1 MIRRLLKIA
10 LAALLAANL
19 AACATLPTLN
29 TNQLGPEVQQDSNNE
44 TLYYSPTG
52 PLDNAS
58 QEQIISG
65 FFYAGNGPQDD
76 YAVAREF
83 LTPNFASKWKP
94 ANETLIQSGNTRVV
108 GNTGTRV
115 QIQVPYDAKI
125 SSDGTYKS
133 TPGSTQIIEVRL
145 LQVSGQWRI
154 SSAPN
159 LTILL
164 RPNFNVLFQPVSI
177 YFWDSTL
184 SYLVP
189 ELRWFPTKA
198 ALATRVTNA
207 LLKGP
212 SSLLA
217 ASVQNMIPEGTKLNI
232 NSVTVTQGAAT
243 VDLSAKALEIP
254 ESQRPFVKSQL
265 LATLG
270 GIEGISDV
278 IISIQRTRQEFAT
291 GASGMPSSPSSLPIV
306 LTKDSL
312 LRFVGSSPLEIS
324 VANDLISEA
333 NATGFSLSSDE
344 SLLALLGERGV
355 YAYSLGLIGVK
366 GKLLDSRTR
375 LLNPTIDPFDKVW
388 TTTSI
393 RGSEVFVSTVGGQQ
407 LKLAAPLGGAVSIKA
422 MAVSAEGSRLAI
434 LHSELAGSF
443 ASVVSIIRDED
454 QQVIGFG
461 EPIAI
466 DGFDATSKSISWAD
480 RVNLVGLRTDSEGN
494 QAVFTSGVG
503 GVVTIGRATF
513 RGSQVVSAPGGTYHY
528 LNDAGEFFSAQNF
541 GWNTTLDNAISLR
554 MAGQ

>member
-10 LAALLAANL
+10 LAGFISVTL
-19 AACATLPTLN
+19 AACATLPSLN
-29 TNQLGPEVQQDSNNE
+29 TNQLGPEVQEDSNNE

-58 QEQIISG
+58 QQQIISG

-108 GNTGTRV
+108 ANTGTRV

-145 LQVSGQWRI
+145 LQVSGEWRI

-164 RPNFNVLFQPVSI
+164 RPNFNLLFQPVSI

-212 SSLLA
+212 SLWLA
-217 ASVQNMIPEGTKLNI
+217 SSVQNMIPEGTKLNI

-270 GIEGISDV
+270 GIDGISDV

-291 GASGMPSSPSSLPIV
+291 GASGMPSTPSSLPIV

-333 NATGFSLSSDE
+333 QATGFCLSSDE
-344 SLLALLGERGV
+344 SLLALQGERGV

-366 GKLLDSRTR
+366 GKLLDSRAR
-375 LLNPTIDPFDKVW
+375 LINPTIDPFDKVW
-388 TTTSI
+388 TTTST
-393 RGSEVFVSTVGGQQ
+393 RGSEVFVSTVGGKQ
-407 LKLAAPLGGAVSIKA
+407 LKLEAPLGGAVSIKA
-422 MAVSAEGSRLAI
+422 MAISAEGTRLAI
-434 LHSELAGSF
+434 LHSELSGSF

-454 QQVIGFG
+454 KQVIGFG

-480 RVNLVGLRTDSEGN
+480 RVNLVGLRTDNEGN
-494 QAVFTSGVG
+494 QALFTSGVG
-503 GVVTIGRATF
+503 GIVTIGRSTM
-513 RGSQVVSAPGGTYHY
+513 RGSQVVSAPGGTFHY
-528 LNDAGEFFSAQNF
+528 LNDAGEFLSAQNF
-541 GWNTTLDNAISLR
+541 GWNVTLENAISLR